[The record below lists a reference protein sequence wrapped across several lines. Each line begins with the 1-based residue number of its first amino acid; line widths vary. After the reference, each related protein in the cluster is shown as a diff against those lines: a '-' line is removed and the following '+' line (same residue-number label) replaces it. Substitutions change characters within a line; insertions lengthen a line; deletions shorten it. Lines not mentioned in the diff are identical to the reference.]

1 MPDCFCANR
10 LTLRGCAGLQRF
22 SARSSPLTRRS
33 QRPRRSDRM
42 ARACARIFCR
52 SMPQIFCVFA
62 QRIRARS
69 CRFSV
74 IPAAT
79 ASGGLVCVGEWFPP
93 VPMGATA
100 APCAHTRATVVR
112 SRGLCWTPP
121 PSLHHLARMHRV
133 CMCASCLHA
142 CGARACIVP
151 ASWLHACMHR
161 FPACTMHF
169 FSMCA
174 AFCAPPG
181 RHASGLHA
189 CNVPACLLR
198 ACMHAGF
205 SFDVQAVLGLSTSQH
220 LPGSTRR
227 SGTIG
232 RTVTVD
238 DRRET

>member
-1 MPDCFCANR
+1 MPEIFCANR
-10 LTLRGCAGLQRF
+10 LTLRCCAGLARC

-52 SMPQIFCVFA
+52 SMPQIFCVFSH
-62 QRIRARS
+62 RIRARS

-169 FSMCA
+169 FFRCARRFVHHQAGMLLDCMRATCPHACCVLACTLDFLSMCRP
-174 AFCAPPG
+174 F
-181 RHASGLHA
+181 
-189 CNVPACLLR
+189 
-198 ACMHAGF
+198 
-205 SFDVQAVLGLSTSQH
+205 LGSV
-220 LPGSTRR
+220 RR
-227 SGTIG
+227 STYLAAPVAVALLGG
-232 RTVTVD
+232 Q
-238 DRRET
+238 